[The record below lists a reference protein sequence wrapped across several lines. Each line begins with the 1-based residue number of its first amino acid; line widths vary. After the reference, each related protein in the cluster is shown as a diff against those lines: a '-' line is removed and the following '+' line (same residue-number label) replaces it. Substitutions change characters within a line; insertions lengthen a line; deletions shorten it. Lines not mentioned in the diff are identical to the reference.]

1 MAAHED
7 KLANY
12 DLKPRG
18 YYENPRKDMMVF
30 IPDGVKRTLEFG
42 CGTGAFSYELKREF
56 GSETWAV
63 EINQE
68 IDRVINKDALE
79 ALKDLPDNYF
89 DCVLFF
95 DVLEHLAN
103 PYELLLKLKAK
114 LSGNGVIVC
123 SIPNVRYYRVFVSY
137 VFKGDW
143 DYKEHG
149 ILDETHLR
157 FFTYK
162 SIMTM
167 FDKLAF
173 EILGIEG
180 IHPTSSRTFKFLN
193 TLLLNALSDVRYKHF
208 AVVARPK
215 SESEQDEIINPYS

>member
-1 MAAHED
+1 MATHED
-7 KLANY
+7 KLSNY
-12 DLKPRG
+12 DLKPHG

-30 IPDGVKRTLEFG
+30 IPDAITKTLEFG
-42 CGTGAFSYELKREF
+42 CGTGAFSYELKRKF
-56 GSETWAV
+56 GVETWAV
-63 EINQE
+63 EISQE
-68 IDRVINKDALE
+68 IAKKASGVVDRVINKDALE

-95 DVLEHLAN
+95 DILEHLAN

-114 LSGNGVIVC
+114 LSDNGIIVC
-123 SIPNVRYYRVFVSY
+123 SIPNVRYYRVLVSY

-143 DYKEHG
+143 NYKDHG
-149 ILDETHLR
+149 VMDKTHLR

-162 SIMTM
+162 SILTM

-173 EILGIEG
+173 EILDIEG
-180 IHPTSSRTFKFLN
+180 MHSTSSRTFKILN

-208 AVVARPK
+208 AVVAKPK
-215 SESEQDEIINPYS
+215 TES